1 MIPPPSNMILEFW
14 GFGFRLWLWCSLNPT
29 VRVKARQLR
38 PGQPQPLPP
47 QQLPPQ
53 SLLPQPDDVDP
64 DLSLLDLRQ
73 CPNALRIAGA
83 LHVSDNCLGSSLQA
97 MSTWNG
103 LLKNLRV
110 VEILL
115 KDVKFRERFQHF
127 NVADKS
133 SKDKLKNW
141 SLSLRGLRWQSVLRF
156 TAELLPLEK
165 ILRPLGAWVYQ
176 MLSHLLSCSSL
187 LKARQR
193 HNPFSLMR
201 FSLSSRRF
209 ALLRTRKVSLSCEW
223 YFLWAL
229 PESETPQSLSLL
241 HLIPL
246 TLTLTH
252 STLNE
257 LNLMCLHYSGWQLA
271 SS

>member
-1 MIPPPSNMILEFW
+1 MILEFW

-47 QQLPPQ
+47 QPLPPQ
-53 SLLPQPDDVDP
+53 SLLPEPDDVDP

-141 SLSLRGLRWQSVLRF
+141 SLSLRGLRWQSVLKF

-165 ILRPLGAWVYQ
+165 ILRPLGA
-176 MLSHLLSCSSL
+176 
-187 LKARQR
+187 
-193 HNPFSLMR
+193 
-201 FSLSSRRF
+201 
-209 ALLRTRKVSLSCEW
+209 
-223 YFLWAL
+223 
-229 PESETPQSLSLL
+229 
-241 HLIPL
+241 
-246 TLTLTH
+246 
-252 STLNE
+252 
-257 LNLMCLHYSGWQLA
+257 
-271 SS
+271 